1 MSDQWAR
8 RLLSRSAD
16 SLALVQ
22 CGQSELG
29 ATAMA
34 LDQAAQTDPMQEF
47 YRALEGK
54 SMDALWRRAQAGER
68 PVEPL
73 PPYQPAYWRSA
84 DILPFMQR
92 AGELVQPGPD
102 AQRRVIQLV

>member
-1 MSDQWAR
+1 
-8 RLLSRSAD
+8 
-16 SLALVQ
+16 
-22 CGQSELG
+22 
-29 ATAMA
+29 MA
-34 LDQAAQTDPMQEF
+34 LDQEAQTDPMQEF

-84 DILPFMQR
+84 DIMPFMQR

-102 AQRRVIQLV
+102 AQRRVIQLVNPGVTPARSATHTPSGNVQMVLPRE